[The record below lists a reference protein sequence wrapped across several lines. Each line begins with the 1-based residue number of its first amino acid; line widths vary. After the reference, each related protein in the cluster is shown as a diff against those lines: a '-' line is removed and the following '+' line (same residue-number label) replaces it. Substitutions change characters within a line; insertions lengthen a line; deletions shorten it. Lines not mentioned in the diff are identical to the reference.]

1 MPSRVD
7 RLLRLA
13 RVFAVAAL
21 GATASTFTSA
31 QEFPSKP
38 VTLIC
43 PWPPGGSSDLALRAL
58 AEATSKYLGQRV
70 VVENRPG
77 AAGTLGAQALA
88 VSGRSDGHTVAQLPI
103 TVFRY
108 PHMQKVQF
116 DPLNDLTYILGVS
129 GYTFGVVVRTDF
141 PARDFRQFI
150 DYARAN
156 PGKISYGT
164 PGNGT
169 SLHITMEQ
177 IADKLGLQFLHVPFK
192 GVAESIPQLLGGNI
206 LAISDS
212 TGWGPQVDAGKFRLL
227 VTWGET
233 RTRRWPDVP
242 TLLELGYGIVQNSPY
257 GIGTAKGTDPKV
269 VRILH
274 DAFKKGMEDPL
285 HVKMLAQLDQELWYR
300 NSEEYARY
308 ARETYAEQKVI
319 LTKLGLAQK

>member
-1 MPSRVD
+1 MPTPFA
-7 RLLRLA
+7 RLVRICA
-13 RVFAVAAL
+13 IAAL
-21 GATASTFTSA
+21 GAAAPTLASA
-31 QEFPSKP
+31 QEFPVKP

-58 AEATSKYLGQRV
+58 AEATAKFLGQRV

-88 VSGRSDGHTVAQLPI
+88 VSGRSDGYTVSQLPI
-103 TVFRY
+103 TVLRL

-116 DPLNDLTYILGVS
+116 DPLNDLTYVLGVS
-129 GYTFGVVVRTDF
+129 GYTFGVVVRADF
-141 PARDFRQFI
+141 PAKNWKEFI

-177 IADKLGLQFLHVPFK
+177 IADKLGLKFLHVPFK
-192 GVAESIPQLLGGNI
+192 GVAESIPMLLGGNI
-206 LAISDS
+206 LAIADS
-212 TGWGPQVDAGKFRLL
+212 TGWASQVEAGKFRLL

-233 RTRRWPDVP
+233 RTKRWPDVP
-242 TLLELGYGIVQNSPY
+242 TLMDQGHGIVQNSPY
-257 GIGTAKGTDPKV
+257 GLGASKGTDPKV

-274 DAFKKGMEDPL
+274 DAFKKGMEDPI
-285 HVKMLAQLDQELWYR
+285 HVKMLERLDQELWYKS
-300 NSEEYARY
+300 SEDYARY
-308 ARETYAEQKVI
+308 ARETYAEQRQI
-319 LTKLGLAQK
+319 IERLGLAQK

>member
-13 RVFAVAAL
+13 CVIAIAAL
-21 GATASTFTSA
+21 SATASMSA
-31 QEFPSKP
+31 PAREFPSKP

-88 VSGRSDGHTVAQLPI
+88 VAGRSDGYTMAQIPI

-116 DPLNDLTYILGVS
+116 DPLNDLTYVLGVS
-129 GYTFGVVVRTDF
+129 GYTFGVVVRSDF
-141 PARDFRQFI
+141 PAKNWKEFI

-156 PGKISYGT
+156 PGRISYGT

-169 SLHITMEQ
+169 SLHITMAQ

-212 TGWGPQVDAGKFRLL
+212 TGWAAHVQSGKMRLL

-233 RTRRWPDVP
+233 RTKRWPEVP
-242 TLLELGYGIVQNSPY
+242 TLLEVGLGIVQNSPY
-257 GIGTAKGTDPKV
+257 GIGTSKGTDPGV
-269 VRILH
+269 LRILH
-274 DAFKKGMEDPL
+274 DAFKKGMEDPI
-285 HVKMLAQLDQELWYR
+285 HVKMLGQLDQELWYR
-300 NSEEYARY
+300 NSEDYTRY
-308 ARETYAEQKVI
+308 ARETYAEQRVI
-319 LTKLGLAQK
+319 LEKLGLAQK